1 MGFFLF
7 YPLKDIFLFT
17 GNFSNLV
24 LCIAIK
30 IQQFKIKRSWFA
42 SWLWIK
48 AIIEI
53 IPIELHW
60 SFASSLLRHSWS
72 HFKFSYLRAKNFMR
86 KYLLGGEP
94 IVFSHF
100 NHMGPSLKTK
110 MFPTSLHQLSTI
122 SKRTFLWIL
131 SKHFPWG
138 FSITINS
145 GKVNF
150 WLCLAGS
157 KIHKDMSNIRKIP
170 KKKCLISHSD
180 WFHFQSDWGKL
191 NLLADN
197 KSQLY
202 LQQTKVN
209 DLLFL
214 NKT

>member
-72 HFKFSYLRAKNFMR
+72 HFKFSYLRAKNFWSWENTSLEAN
-86 KYLLGGEP
+86 LL
-94 IVFSHF
+94 F
-100 NHMGPSLKTK
+100 
-110 MFPTSLHQLSTI
+110 FPTLITWGHLWKPRCFQRPCTSYLRFQKGHFCEYCQAFSLG
-122 SKRTFLWIL
+122 FL
-131 SKHFPWG
+131 
-138 FSITINS
+138 N
-145 GKVNF
+145 N
-150 WLCLAGS
+150 
-157 KIHKDMSNIRKIP
+157 N
-170 KKKCLISHSD
+170 
-180 WFHFQSDWGKL
+180 KL
-191 NLLADN
+191 G
-197 KSQLY
+197 KSQLLIMPCR
-202 LQQTKVN
+202 LQDSQRHV
-209 DLLFL
+209 
-214 NKT
+214 